1 MGEAARADWDGKTR
15 MFNTRITYCHW
26 TALVYENDC
35 SLLGT
40 GKIENAT
47 LLIVGGCA
55 GFVVGII
62 AIGIMIWCWKTGK
75 CSSTRSGTIVDENEL

>member
-1 MGEAARADWDGKTR
+1 MGEAAREDWDGETR

-62 AIGIMIWCWKTGK
+62 AIGIMIWCWKRGR
-75 CSSTRSGTIVDENEL
+75 CSSTRSGTIVDEN